1 MKRLI
6 RKVIPKCLLKTA
18 KIKFYKL
25 FGHNHINMRK
35 SNTLVL
41 GDSLL
46 RNCII
51 NVRGRNNRIE
61 IGNNNSLI
69 NSRIEIFGDN
79 GLIIIGHNNLIKDS
93 ILWLEDSCSGIII
106 GNDNKFCSKTHMGVV
121 EGTKLTIGNDCLF
134 SSEIYITTTD
144 SHSIIDI
151 KTGKRINH
159 SSDVCLGNHIWV
171 GHKATVLKGVT
182 IADDTIV
189 GACSVVTHSITI
201 PHTAVAGNPARTV
214 SDNISWDEHRI

>member
-79 GLIIIGHNNLIKDS
+79 GLIIIG
-93 ILWLEDSCSGIII
+93 
-106 GNDNKFCSKTHMGVV
+106 NDNKFCGKTHMGVV